1 MQTIF
6 SLKPCIENVNSIKA
20 WIIARHE
27 RRKRGLLRAIFAL
40 PLGLSSVPLSVFT
53 LAPEFMFLDCAVPNL
68 DHEATY
74 AITGTVEVYSNQI
87 TDYILEGLTYK
98 DLDCLPFGVAVPIRE
113 ALHQS
118 AADPPLTLPT
128 GAYQLIGK
136 YIQSSI
142 LFLFLLPQR
151 SVS

>member
-1 MQTIF
+1 M
-6 SLKPCIENVNSIKA
+6 
-20 WIIARHE
+20 
-27 RRKRGLLRAIFAL
+27 
-40 PLGLSSVPLSVFT
+40 LSSVT
-53 LAPEFMFLDCAVPNL
+53 LAPEFMFLDRAVPNL
-68 DHEATY
+68 DHGATY

-87 TDYILEGLTYK
+87 TDYILEGLTCK

-136 YIQSSI
+136 YMQSSI
-142 LFLFLLPQR
+142 LFLFLFPQR